1 MSTEGF
7 RRIVDASEQEQH
19 EIRLLRAGGMLP
31 RSPLRARPGSPAS
44 SSQQAGEGPLLAPS
58 STRWLVTTFPTLQQ
72 FFNFIVSV
80 CTSRRLNGPCDG
92 VCGAETRPYVSKD
105 RVSESGIYVKSP
117 MSKSVFLDSK
127 IQSAPASATVTTL
140 MSTVESGGAGV
151 GERDSQEPKNGPSS
165 SSTLNT
171 VAAQRS
177 SRPTPGGSGAGGS
190 FCVVDTVARGSTDDV
205 SMTASFS
212 RPSHHAGAVKFHVS
226 SSSGDSLVEAIE
238 TPVWSS
244 TVSNIDNSDITSIDS
259 LRGLSISPSVTCR
272 SRRNFEEDISAY
284 EESAGL
290 DGTGDTCDLMN
301 SRPLPQD
308 EASPSPLRS
317 DNLELDDAG
326 VANPK
331 TDVTLATVEHEP
343 DQSKLSSDHGGEPP
357 RTINTANSSQAVI
370 QERSHVAGDNNAAT
384 LRRRGKV

>member
-1 MSTEGF
+1 M
-7 RRIVDASEQEQH
+7 
-19 EIRLLRAGGMLP
+19 
-31 RSPLRARPGSPAS
+31 
-44 SSQQAGEGPLLAPS
+44 
-58 STRWLVTTFPTLQQ
+58 
-72 FFNFIVSV
+72 VSV

-105 RVSESGIYVKSP
+105 RVSGSGIYVKSP
-117 MSKSVFLDSK
+117 MSKSTFLNSK

-140 MSTVESGGAGV
+140 MSAVESGGADV
-151 GERDSQEPKNGPSS
+151 GERDSQASKNGSSS

-171 VAAQRS
+171 IATQRS

-190 FCVVDTVARGSTDDV
+190 FCVVDTVARGSTDDG

-212 RPSHHAGAVKFHVS
+212 RPSHDAEAIKFYIS
-226 SSSGDSLVEAIE
+226 SSSGDTLVKAIE
-238 TPVWSS
+238 TPVGSS
-244 TVSNIDNSDITSIDS
+244 TVSNNDNSDTTSIHS

-272 SRRNFEEDISAY
+272 SRRNFEDDICAY
-284 EESAGL
+284 EESKGF
-290 DGTGDTCDLMN
+290 DRTGDTCDLMN

-317 DNLELDDAG
+317 DNPELDDAG
-326 VANPK
+326 VANPN

-343 DQSKLSSDHGGEPP
+343 DQSKPRSHHEGEPP
-357 RTINTANSSQAVI
+357 RTINTANRSRAVI
-370 QERSHVAGDNNAAT
+370 QERSHVAGDDNAAT